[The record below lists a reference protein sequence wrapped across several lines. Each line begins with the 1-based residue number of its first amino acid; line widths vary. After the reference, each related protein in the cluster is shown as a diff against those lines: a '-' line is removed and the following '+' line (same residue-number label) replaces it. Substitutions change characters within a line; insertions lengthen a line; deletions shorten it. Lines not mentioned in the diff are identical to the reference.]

1 MKMKSATIVYSIAGL
16 LLLWEM
22 DKKVLNPEDLV
33 IILQSIQ
40 VPKKRELWCL
50 LNMWKKQELVTM
62 ISWFT

>member
-40 VPKKRELWCL
+40 VPKKREL
-50 LNMWKKQELVTM
+50 
-62 ISWFT
+62 